1 MASEPPSSDPSAGSV
16 KWTVSPD
23 EENVRLDSA
32 IPSHIDT
39 ASRAQAKR
47 WIESGWV
54 LVEGK
59 PVRPSR
65 LLRAGEIV
73 EVRVPPPEPAE
84 PRPEAI
90 PLDIV
95 YEDDDLVVLVKPPHL
110 VVHPAPG
117 HPSGTLVNALIY
129 HCTHLSGI
137 GGVARPGIV
146 HRLDQGTSGLLVAAK
161 NDVAHRALARQF
173 ENRTV
178 EKRYLALV
186 HGEAPARLNL
196 EKPIGR
202 DIRNRKKISSRTRHA
217 RTAVTQVARIESLPW
232 SSLLSV
238 HIETGRTHQIRVHL
252 SEAGY
257 PLAGDT
263 QYGRSRRAPRG
274 GEAAFRILKGL
285 SRPALHAAVLGFR
298 HPGSDD
304 PMRFEIPLPEDIQHV
319 VDGLRK
325 LNTNPPA

>member
-1 MASEPPSSDPSAGSV
+1 LTSEPPSNDPSAGSI

-23 EENVRLDSA
+23 EENMRLDTV
-32 IPSHIDT
+32 IPTHIDT

-54 LVEGK
+54 LVDGK
-59 PVRPSR
+59 SVRPSR
-65 LLRAGEIV
+65 LLRSGEIV

-84 PRPEAI
+84 PQPEAI

-95 YEDDDLVVLVKPPHL
+95 HEDDDLLVLIKPPHL

-117 HPSGTLVNALIY
+117 HPSGTLVNALLH
-129 HCTHLSGI
+129 HCIHLSGV

-146 HRLDQGTSGLLVAAK
+146 HRLDQGTSGLLVVAK

-186 HGEAPARLNL
+186 YGEAPDQLNL
-196 EKPIGR
+196 EKPLGR
-202 DIRNRKKISSRTRHA
+202 DIRDRKKISSRTRHA
-217 RTAVTQVARIESLPW
+217 KTAVTQVARIESFPC
-232 SSLLSV
+232 SSLLSIQ
-238 HIETGRTHQIRVHL
+238 IETGRTHQIRVHL

-263 QYGRSRRAPRG
+263 HYGRSRTAPRG
-274 GEAAFRILKGL
+274 GEAAFRILKSM
-285 SRPALHAAVLGFR
+285 SRPALHAAILGFR

-304 PMRFEIPLPEDIQHV
+304 PMRFEIPLPEDIQRV
-319 VDGLRK
+319 VDELRI
-325 LNTNPPA
+325 LNK